1 MLRWFSRSSS
11 TDAAPENHSPS
22 EEEEE
27 AVPPPVPLRLGVP
40 MHACCLAVD
49 PMQGTI
55 AVGNSYGDVQLF
67 GTGGTEVQL
76 PPPSSAETK
85 PFAPA
90 VMSLLWDINEGRLVV
105 VHAPNLVRVWCI
117 RGVAARLTA
126 SLRVGRAKSAVV
138 VATMPPRSGGLS
150 LFGTV
155 DMAVAACDVTRGR
168 TSHWSLDVS
177 SGGDEAAGGGA
188 LCALEL
194 RPADPALRLLVAV
207 HAGALRVFRLG
218 GKGGGE
224 ASAPLLLGS
233 HPEGVPLWCAA
244 WLCDGLSDGLG
255 ALVGAGGV
263 AGSVAA
269 GYANGDVLTFSL
281 RGQGAP
287 AAALQL
293 TAVHPGP
300 GAGPSS
306 STTSTSAQADSVESP
321 EDGTHRRSV
330 RWIQSTGATLLVAG
344 GTSIATQP
352 DGLVVLRGPGF
363 GERSLLAP
371 PRGGVLAAAT
381 SCTSTS
387 PPTGQPPGQSPSQP
401 PGLLPNG
408 APAQPERLVILA
420 TTGQLYTYSLR
431 TMGAAPRRLPDGLW
445 VESKDAGAPQVRLA
459 LTALGGGRILA
470 ALCVS
475 KIVPVDD
482 LAMVMP
488 PRHISESGTV
498 PSETST
504 DSSTSA
510 STGLTTQEQQP
521 GGGAAP
527 VPRVT
532 RLEPPAEMARPAQ
545 QELTT
550 PFYNPTKA
558 WPDATNGGADGGGG
572 GFLGGAAR
580 WLQQE
585 GAQGGGAKGAA
596 AGGTATSG
604 SSGLAL
610 AGKLLGDGL
619 NWASKELAKQQEA
632 ARAAPADNLRQL
644 LFPTSEDIDVS
655 DGGFRAS
662 AAQRASATAEA
673 NRSALLGSSSGG
685 GGGRPL
691 TTRERV
697 EARLAAHRAAKG
709 GSATERAM
717 CGASGAA
724 SSLHETLNA
733 MHERGDKLNQLGDKS
748 AKLADDAA
756 DFADLAK
763 QLRKQQ
769 QGFFGGLF

>member
-67 GTGGTEVQL
+67 GTGGTKVQL

-287 AAALQL
+287 AAASP
-293 TAVHPGP
+293 AYR
-300 GAGPSS
+300 
-306 STTSTSAQADSVESP
+306 STSRSRCWPFFFFFFFFFSAGRFRRVSRRRRASSFRSMDTV
-321 EDGTHRRSV
+321 DGRYPPCRGWHVHCNSTRRS
-330 RWIQSTGATLLVAG
+330 RRPS
-344 GTSIATQP
+344 
-352 DGLVVLRGPGF
+352 GPW
-363 GERSLLAP
+363 
-371 PRGGVLAAAT
+371 
-381 SCTSTS
+381 
-387 PPTGQPPGQSPSQP
+387 
-401 PGLLPNG
+401 
-408 APAQPERLVILA
+408 
-420 TTGQLYTYSLR
+420 
-431 TMGAAPRRLPDGLW
+431 LW
-445 VESKDAGAPQVRLA
+445 
-459 LTALGGGRILA
+459 
-470 ALCVS
+470 
-475 KIVPVDD
+475 
-482 LAMVMP
+482 
-488 PRHISESGTV
+488 
-498 PSETST
+498 
-504 DSSTSA
+504 
-510 STGLTTQEQQP
+510 
-521 GGGAAP
+521 
-527 VPRVT
+527 
-532 RLEPPAEMARPAQ
+532 
-545 QELTT
+545 
-550 PFYNPTKA
+550 
-558 WPDATNGGADGGGG
+558 
-572 GFLGGAAR
+572 
-580 WLQQE
+580 
-585 GAQGGGAKGAA
+585 
-596 AGGTATSG
+596 
-604 SSGLAL
+604 
-610 AGKLLGDGL
+610 
-619 NWASKELAKQQEA
+619 
-632 ARAAPADNLRQL
+632 
-644 LFPTSEDIDVS
+644 
-655 DGGFRAS
+655 
-662 AAQRASATAEA
+662 
-673 NRSALLGSSSGG
+673 
-685 GGGRPL
+685 
-691 TTRERV
+691 
-697 EARLAAHRAAKG
+697 
-709 GSATERAM
+709 
-717 CGASGAA
+717 
-724 SSLHETLNA
+724 
-733 MHERGDKLNQLGDKS
+733 
-748 AKLADDAA
+748 
-756 DFADLAK
+756 
-763 QLRKQQ
+763 
-769 QGFFGGLF
+769 